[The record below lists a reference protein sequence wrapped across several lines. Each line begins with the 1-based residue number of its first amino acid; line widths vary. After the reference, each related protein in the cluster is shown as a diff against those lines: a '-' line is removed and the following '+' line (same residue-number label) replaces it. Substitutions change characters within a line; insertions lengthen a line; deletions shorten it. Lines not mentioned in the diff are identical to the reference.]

1 MSKGETQ
8 TQNTLD
14 PRPQKCKQARKEAD
28 VEGGERRDV
37 QTVVGFKGHVEI
49 NKIEVWYMYISEL

>member
-8 TQNTLD
+8 NTLD
-14 PRPQKCKQARKEAD
+14 LRPQKCKQARKEAD
-28 VEGGERRDV
+28 VEEGERGDV
-37 QTVVGFKGHVEI
+37 QTVVGFKAHEEI